1 MFFFCYRFT
10 AENKEYIKPY
20 SYLPFGA
27 GPRMC
32 IGQRFA
38 ILEIK
43 VAIARILQNYTFSN
57 TNESKVRTVFD
68 NDFRNS

>member
-1 MFFFCYRFT
+1 V
-10 AENKEYIKPY
+10 PY
-20 SYLPFGA
+20 SFLPFGA

-43 VAIARILQNYTFSN
+43 IAISRILQNFTFTK
-57 TNESKVRTVFD
+57 TNETEVSLDLIMLHFKLCFILIT
-68 NDFRNS
+68 STIY